1 MADFVARI
9 RAELDTS
16 GVLSQ
21 LKNLTSTERTL
32 PIKIEIDA
40 SSLNNAM
47 RNLGGGSGGLVQN
60 FGNLGKQAGSAF
72 ADNYFKEQ
80 RQLARRANQ
89 LQSQF
94 PTSKTLS
101 QADSFYKSAAKAE
114 LTEQKRAQKENQKI
128 LDQQYDYLSKR
139 EREYQVERAR
149 AIAKN
154 QADMRQMTRAQAQE
168 ASSYAKQF
176 GNGKFSADS
185 AVMSNRLSQYAGQDS
200 EALSRAR
207 AAAEEYK
214 TIMDELN
221 QSFDQNKGFNLD
233 DSMVVDKFSKME
245 DAAEK
250 YKNAMK
256 QVGAES
262 TKSLG
267 RFEATTESNKI
278 LKYFS
283 DNSKAAKKY
292 GDQLQDLAERM
303 QNATTV
309 GEKQGILAEFNNVK
323 SAISAEGLTGRSI
336 FDEMSRGFK
345 QIGQFVGTYRL
356 IMESIKTIK
365 QMVNEV
371 INVDSALIE
380 LRKVSNAS
388 DAEIS
393 KSFEAATKSAKEY
406 GVAISDVV
414 NSQADWA
421 RLGYGVK
428 EAQQLADVTTLFQ
441 TVGDNMTQQ
450 TASESLISILKGYQM
465 DVSQAESIVDKLN
478 QVANTQPIDTAGL
491 SEALQR
497 SASSLAASGA
507 TLDESIGMI
516 TAVNSVIQNPES
528 VGTFFKT
535 KFFRD
540 CLCVQKCA

>member
-32 PIKIEIDA
+32 PIKIEIDT

-176 GNGKFSADS
+176 GNGKYSADS

-345 QIGQFVGTYRL
+345 QVGQFVGTYRL

-365 QMVNEV
+365 QMVTEV
-371 INVDSALIE
+371 TAVDSALIE

-388 DAEIS
+388 DAEIT
-393 KSFEAATKSAKEY
+393 KSFDAATESAKKY

-441 TVGDNMTQQ
+441 TVGDNMTQE
-450 TASESLISILKGYQM
+450 TASQGLISILKGYQM
-465 DVSQAESIVDKLN
+465 DVSQAEGIIDKLN
-478 QVANTQPIDTAGL
+478 EVANTSPIDTAGL
-491 SEALQR
+491 TEALER
-497 SASSLAASGA
+497 SVSSMAAAGN
-507 TLDESIGMI
+507 TLDESIGLI
-516 TAVNSVIQNPES
+516 TAANSVVQDPAT
-528 VGTFFKT
+528 VG
-535 KFFRD
+535 
-540 CLCVQKCA
+540 

>member
-32 PIKIEIDA
+32 PIKIELDT

-80 RQLARRANQ
+80 IQLAKRANQ
-89 LQSQF
+89 LKDQF
-94 PTSKTLS
+94 PDSKKLS
-101 QADSFYKSAAKAE
+101 KADSFYKSAAKAE
-114 LTEQKRAQKENQKI
+114 LTEQKRTQKETQKV
-128 LDQQYDYLSKR
+128 LDQQYDYLGKR
-139 EREYQVERAR
+139 ERQYNTERAKAIAKNQSDIRKMEREQAQETQKALDQQYNYLGKRESEYQTERAK

-154 QADMRQMTRAQAQE
+154 QADIRRMEREQAQE
-168 ASSYAKQF
+168 ASAYSKQF
-176 GNGKFSADS
+176 GNGKYSADS
-185 AVMSNRLSQYAGQDS
+185 AVMDNKLSQYAGQDS

-267 RFEATTESNKI
+267 KFEATTESNKI

-303 QNATTV
+303 RNATTV

-336 FDEMSRGFK
+336 FDEIGRGFK

-371 INVDSALIE
+371 TVVDSALIE

-393 KSFEAATKSAKEY
+393 KSFEAATESAKKY

-478 QVANTQPIDTAGL
+478 QVARHNWL
-491 SEALQR
+491 NLQ
-497 SASSLAASGA
+497 
-507 TLDESIGMI
+507 
-516 TAVNSVIQNPES
+516 
-528 VGTFFKT
+528 
-535 KFFRD
+535 
-540 CLCVQKCA
+540 